1 MFAEH
6 QNVKIYASNI
16 ADIVTV
22 ASTTIANVTIVAYYL
37 DRLTVKNNVFKPTQ
51 KQSIGII
58 EVCFINGHYDLIVN
72 TTAQAE
78 LEYDSTIFNNSKR
91 NSSKIST
98 LQCLKLHSLQFFSS
112 AQRLKLS
119 AEVQEDQQ
127 SPLMPY
133 SYSSPVKQQL

>member
-1 MFAEH
+1 MFGRTSKC
-6 QNVKIYASNI
+6 KIYASNI

-37 DRLTVKNNVFKPTQ
+37 DRLTVKINVFKPTQ

-78 LEYDSTIFNNSKR
+78 LEYDSTIFNLDFKTA
-91 NSSKIST
+91 KET
-98 LQCLKLHSLQFFSS
+98 LQKF
-112 AQRLKLS
+112 
-119 AEVQEDQQ
+119 
-127 SPLMPY
+127 PPY
-133 SYSSPVKQQL
+133 NVLNYIRYNSFHQHNV